1 MNASPFALLSPRVLL
16 PTLAA
21 GASELLALWRARLR
35 RHRSVTA
42 PSRH

>member
-1 MNASPFALLSPRVLL
+1 MMVRPFALLSPRVLV
-16 PTLAA
+16 PTLVA
-21 GASELLALWRARLR
+21 GASELMALWLARR